1 VQVIDN
7 ATIPV
12 ATLPGIEHRTLAGSA
27 AGLSHLSVWKQAVAP
42 GAATPPHFHD
52 CEEVVLIERGSGEVR
67 AACGTTLQVKAGE
80 TVLIPT
86 GEYHQIA
93 NTGRDPLAIVGIFA
107 STPVGTFAPEG
118 TRMELPWK
126 S

>member
-7 ATIPV
+7 ATTPI
-12 ATLPGIEHRTLAGSA
+12 ATLPGIVHRTLAGSA
-27 AGLSHLSVWKQAVAP
+27 AGLSHLSVWRQTVAP

-52 CEEVVLIERGSGEVR
+52 CEEVVLIARGWGEVR
-67 AACGTTLQVKAGE
+67 AGCGTTLRFNAGQ
-80 TVLIPT
+80 TVVIPT
-86 GEYHQIA
+86 GENHQIV
-93 NTGRDPLAIVGIFA
+93 NTGRAPLTIVGIFA

>member
-27 AGLSHLSVWKQAVAP
+27 AGLSHLSVWKQTVAP
-42 GAATPPHFHD
+42 GAETPPHFHD
-52 CEEVVLIERGSGEVR
+52 CEEVVLVERGSGEVR
-67 AACGTTLQVKAGE
+67 AGCGRPLRFNAGQ
-80 TVLIPT
+80 TILIST

-93 NTGRDPLAIVGIFA
+93 NTGRGPLTIVGIFA

-118 TRMELPWK
+118 ARMELPWK